1 MIGASKEEEEDPPI
15 AANDGGNLPENIAS
29 LLPGAGRGQP
39 EVQPAQ
45 QVNRHARRRR
55 DGEAPAPAALREEVA
70 AASKMSRDEALKH
83 AMGVL
88 ARNAEVAD
96 TGGRGRGRGRGRGS
110 GRGRGRGRFV
120 KEEDEE
126 GTELYLGNEADGERL
141 AERLGP
147 EIMSKLA
154 EGFEEVGDRVLPPT
168 IEQMHM
174 EALDMNLKVYHSSNI
189 LDNFVDNVSCLFGSL
204 QRLVM

>member
-1 MIGASKEEEEDPPI
+1 M
-15 AANDGGNLPENIAS
+15 
-29 LLPGAGRGQP
+29 
-39 EVQPAQ
+39 
-45 QVNRHARRRR
+45 
-55 DGEAPAPAALREEVA
+55 
-70 AASKMSRDEALKH
+70 
-83 AMGVL
+83 
-88 ARNAEVAD
+88 
-96 TGGRGRGRGRGRGS
+96 
-110 GRGRGRGRFV
+110 

-204 QRLVM
+204 QRLVMRRAVGCVWTSVIE